1 MQPVITN
8 MFSVVAQ
15 KNGVDA
21 YIIDLT
27 NQMNSVPV
35 DANGKVTFATD
46 LSTTARIIKG
56 ADYVREGIG
65 VPAAAD
71 LKVGSVTPTV
81 VNDGG
86 LVTITWKFKVGDT
99 LTSERYVK
107 TVRMTHDGK
116 VYSADYTIRTDKSG
130 AIYDLLPSLTE
141 VPFVRDEN
149 YNLIPSAMRV
159 YCGYTKNQN
168 GTITSYNGKT
178 ASHLSNI
185 DSKYYI
191 YYRWVNADGSFGSWD
206 NVTTSGIE
214 VKNSDTYAGIEFVFS
229 SATAKGSV
237 ADGNIIDR
245 ETVPI
250 VRQSERGFGIVCS
263 VQRDNFTEAQ
273 WNTDPGYGVIG
284 HQDTWS
290 DTSSI
295 RNGARKGD
303 LFTVVG
309 TATDTRNGHTATY
322 RCTNAS
328 GNLQGICIAH
338 AISKAGDDSILLD
351 LDNQSDLISCHDDG
365 KVRFART
372 ITTKARM
379 TKGARQLAKTE
390 ITAPAVDA
398 IKLAGKNADSV
409 SVADDGTITIQ
420 WKFAVTDKLT
430 SSNYEVQIP
439 VKYGSDITRYAK
451 FTLGVTNDNSIYQL
465 VPTHNAVSFVR
476 QNDNSLS
483 PSTMAVSCGYV
494 KITADGVSAVS
505 AYTKAATQ
513 GIDGKY
519 SIFYRYV
526 KSDGTFTD
534 WTLPTTNTT
543 ITIYSST
550 TNAALEY
557 ALSSA
562 SAGADVAD
570 GNIIDRETIPINKDG
585 ASPVFGDLTNDADLF
600 GTDSNGLIV
609 EDQYRSTVAHIFV
622 GSKKQ
627 TLTENPTVSL
637 KYASSGN
644 AVSTDVAEAT
654 TKSGKDTTEGNVTI
668 MLKANKTVTD
678 AIYADITV
686 KSGAGN
692 TTIRFTL
699 KPVKSGEPG
708 KNPEIWQLAPDHDS
722 LSFERNADNTL
733 SPDSITMYVYASKTE
748 GQTTERKTSAVDG
761 LKVYWGWDE
770 AGASGNKA
778 IGSSWSITK
787 AEAAEHRQIWF
798 ELRSSKDNYVAWIDR
813 ETIPINK
820 DGENGA
826 PGGTG
831 NGIKAVTYY
840 RMFTMNFSA
849 PLSSDS
855 GWIKEGNSSY
865 PTIEGLTDK
874 TKNFL
879 WQKKVTTYTNTSDV
893 DTEISLLAQK
903 DNGVKENLLE
913 DTAFNSLAEMEAWS
927 VKSLYNNVTG
937 QETPA
942 ESGAGVVTTGTGGHN
957 AYYDKTAY
965 GSTKLLNK
973 EVLQQIVWQ
982 NATGGIKKLE
992 TTEWY
997 TFSFW
1002 AKGTSYS
1009 RLHTYIY
1016 PTSVYQS
1023 ADFYV
1028 DGVKQSTVP
1037 ADGHVEWTLTGSWVR
1052 HTVTFRTK
1060 GSFYDSTNSN
1070 YPDQKVLFRL
1080 TPYGENGSSSNTCY
1094 ICMPKL
1100 ERNTMASEWVES
1112 ANDRIADD
1120 IQHVFVG
1127 NWAQYTTYYYGGG
1140 TGVRHVVRAK
1150 KSATGAMTYF
1160 RMKKRTTSAG
1170 YYSTKEPYNDTEYW
1184 EQADYLKFVATDF
1197 LLAEEIETDKLTVTK
1212 IRGKD
1217 NCFVVDASGNVTANK
1232 GTFNNITTNNL
1243 KINSGTI
1250 GGFTIDTYGITNQS
1264 DESNFNKDSYIIIRN
1279 DTRKCFVGIG
1289 GNVTP
1294 SYSTMKALGRFEI
1307 EDSTADSIWG
1317 GYNTALI
1324 LRAKNGGSNSFAFCG
1339 CGNGTLDGW
1348 IGGYKFSK
1356 YTLTSANTIMNGAIT
1371 FKENNTWIVKANV
1384 DGAGVELPRLSAVR
1398 TALGLGSTT
1407 DFCIRLLIH
1416 HDVKSSYAFRIYG
1429 RNTNQNSSGSKPW
1442 NTDQLPLIFHW
1453 DNNNWDYVDMGQ
1465 GDTCE
1470 FLLIYENSRSD
1481 KHGDYTMK
1489 YTARIINRQD

>member
-1 MQPVITN
+1 MQPLISNT
-8 MFSVVAQ
+8 FSVSAL
-15 KNGVDA
+15 KEGKDA
-21 YIIDLT
+21 YILDLT
-27 NQMNSVPV
+27 NQMNSIPV
-35 DANGKVTFATD
+35 DANGKVTFAIT
-46 LSTTARIIKG
+46 LTTVARIIKG
-56 ADYVREGIG
+56 ADYVREDIG
-65 VPAAAD
+65 LPSASA
-71 LKVGSVTPTV
+71 LKIGDVTPTV
-81 VNDGG
+81 TNSGG
-86 LVTITWKFKVGDT
+86 LVTIEWKFTTANT

-107 TVRMTHDGK
+107 TIQMTHGGK
-116 VYSADYTIRTDKSG
+116 TYSADYVARTDKSG

-141 VPFVRDEN
+141 VPFVRDED
-149 YNLIPSAMRV
+149 YKLIPSSMKV

-185 DSKYYI
+185 DNKYYI
-191 YYRWVNADGSFGSWD
+191 YYRWVNADGTYGSWA

-214 VKNSDTYAGIEFVFS
+214 VKNTDTYAGIEFVFS

-284 HQDTWS
+284 HQETW
-290 DTSSI
+290 TNTESI

-309 TATDTRNGHTATY
+309 AATDTRNGHTATY

-338 AISKAGDDSILLD
+338 AISKAGEDSILLD

-409 SVADDGTITIQ
+409 SVANDGTITIQ

-439 VKYGSDITRYAK
+439 VKYGSDVTRYAK
-451 FTLGVTNDNSIYQL
+451 FTLGVTNDASIYQL
-465 VPTHNAVSFVR
+465 NP
-476 QNDNSLS
+476 SLS
-483 PSTMAVSCGYV
+483 ALSFARKDDNTLTPASIDISCGYT
-494 KITADGVSAVS
+494 KTDADGTTAYAGTSA
-505 AYTKAATQ
+505 ANTKDI
-513 GIDGKY
+513 GGKY
-519 SIFYRYV
+519 NIFYRF
-526 KSDGTFTD
+526 KKPTELTD
-534 WTLPTTNTT
+534 WAWAKDNPTLTVN
-543 ITIYSST
+543 SST
-550 TNAALEY
+550 VVIYIEY
-557 ALSSA
+557 VLSSA
-562 SAGADVAD
+562 TTYTAVAD
-570 GNIIDRETIPINKDG
+570 SNIIDRETIPITKDG

-644 AVSTDVAEAT
+644 AVPTDVAEAT
-654 TKSGKDTTEGNVTI
+654 TKSGKDTTEGNVTV

-686 KSGAGN
+686 KSSAGT

-699 KPVKSGEPG
+699 KPVKGGEPG
-708 KNPEIWQLAPDHDS
+708 KSPEIWQLAPDHDA
-722 LSFERNADNTL
+722 LSFERNDDNTL
-733 SPDSITMYVYASKTE
+733 SPDSITMYVYASKTV
-748 GQTTERKTSAVDG
+748 GQTTERKTSAQTG

-770 AGASGNKA
+770 SGATGNKD

-787 AEAAEHRQIWF
+787 EEAAAHRQIWF

-831 NGIKAVTYY
+831 NGIKTVTYY
-840 RMFTMNFSA
+840 RMFTMAFSA
-849 PLSSDS
+849 PLSGDS
-855 GWIKEGNSSY
+855 GWVKEGSSSY

-879 WQKKVTTYTNTSDV
+879 WQKKVITYTNTSDV

-927 VKSLYNNVTG
+927 LKSKYYPDLA
-937 QETPA
+937 PD
-942 ESGAGVVTTGTGGHN
+942 SGAGVVTTGTGGHN
-957 AYYDKTAY
+957 AYYDKASY
-965 GSTKLLNK
+965 GSNQLTYK
-973 EVLQQIVWQ
+973 EVLKQIIWQ
-982 NATGGIKKLE
+982 NVTGGIKKLE

-1070 YPDQKVLFRL
+1070 YPDQNVLFRL
-1080 TPYGENGSSSNTCY
+1080 TPYGEGGSSSNTCY

-1100 ERNTMASEWVES
+1100 ERNTMASEWVEN
-1112 ANDRIADD
+1112 ANDRMADD

-1127 NWAQYTTYYYGGG
+1127 EWSSGTTYYYGGG

-1150 KSATGAMTYF
+1150 KSATGAKTYF

-1170 YYSTKEPYNDTEYW
+1170 YYSTKEPYNDSEYW

-1398 TALGLGSTT
+1398 MALGLGSTT